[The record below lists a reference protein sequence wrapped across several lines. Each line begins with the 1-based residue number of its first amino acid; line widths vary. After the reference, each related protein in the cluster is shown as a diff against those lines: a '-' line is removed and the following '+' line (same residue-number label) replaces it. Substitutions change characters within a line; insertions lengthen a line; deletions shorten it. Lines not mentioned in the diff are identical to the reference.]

1 MRVFSFRQTKLA
13 HVCAGVLMGSVL
25 ANCAVLPN
33 GNSHSSVYQL
43 SGMGVS
49 QSAASTKSE
58 AVVEY
63 AGPNEML
70 ENADMAAFMLAAR
83 DAYVKSEKQGAWGF
97 AVIDMMLA
105 AEYEQALTVL
115 NEMPDTGSSWTALSS
130 DYLRSWVL
138 AAKGDTD
145 LAKEAMRD
153 QKKSMPNHTF
163 RGYQALL
170 LEGMGL
176 YEEALGIYEKGPD
189 FFENPSEDNIET
201 AEQYRLF
208 ITQSLAYNAERILAL
223 RHADLLMKLE
233 RNEQASIIYKA
244 LLDANEDDAY
254 ARARMKEIDSGDI
267 NKKPFHVIHSGLGV
281 ALADQAEL
289 IQQRETFAG
298 VVLAKGAKSP
308 FNHFLSSLRQT
319 ASLLDPTSL
328 EIRQIEAEHLYS
340 HGFFE
345 AAARF
350 ALDGNIKDDDARA
363 SLLIRASEAYLEA
376 GKTDRMES
384 LNQQALGLTDEPFTL
399 LSVADLM
406 VRMDDTDRAE
416 ALIGEILLQED
427 LEDSTRAYAN
437 ILLAENHQQA
447 GDMTGA
453 FEAARQAVKA
463 DESDQTRGFL
473 AATLSKTPE
482 TREEGLSIYRELFI
496 DQPNNPAMMN
506 NFGYALVE
514 SPETSKELDEGFR
527 LLKKANRITP
537 FEPNLL
543 DSLGWAYYQYG
554 DYERALEL
562 ISKAVEIVQPFDHW
576 EFHAHLGDVY
586 WRLDQKELAKTSW
599 QSALDRH
606 PPALN
611 REEIALR
618 LESGLTEDA
627 PEERD
632 PPFVPKNEAPP
643 ETRSI

>member
-1 MRVFSFRQTKLA
+1 MRGFSFRQTKLA
-13 HVCAGVLMGSVL
+13 NVCASVL
-25 ANCAVLPN
+25 LAGALASCAVLPN
-33 GNSHSSVYQL
+33 GNSNSIYGISDI
-43 SGMGVS
+43 GVS
-49 QSAASTKSE
+49 RAAAATKVNLSSGYE
-58 AVVEY
+58 T
-63 AGPNEML
+63 PNEML
-70 ENADMAAFMLAAR
+70 ENADMAAFMFEAR
-83 DAYVKSEKQGAWGF
+83 EAYQKSEKEGAWGF

-105 AEYEQALTVL
+105 GEYEQALIVL
-115 NEMPDTGSSWTALSS
+115 NEMPETRVSWAALSS
-130 DYLRSWVL
+130 DYLRPWVL
-138 AAKGDTD
+138 AAKGDIE
-145 LAKEAMRD
+145 LAKEAMRE
-153 QKKSMPNHTF
+153 QKNSMPNHTF
-163 RGYQALL
+163 RGYQALM

-176 YEEALGIYEKGPD
+176 HEEALGIYDEGPD
-189 FFENPSEDNIET
+189 YFKNPSEENIET
-201 AEQYRLF
+201 AEQYRVF
-208 ITQSLAYNAERILAL
+208 IAQSLAYNAERILAL
-223 RHADLLMKLE
+223 RHADLLVKLD
-233 RNEQASIIYKA
+233 RTEQANIIYKA

-254 ARARMKEIDSGDI
+254 AKARTKEIGSGDI
-267 NKKPFHVIHSGLGV
+267 AAKPFHTAHSGLGI

-319 ASLLDPTSL
+319 ASLLDPESL

-350 ALDGNIKDDDARA
+350 ALEGQVKDDDARA

-384 LNQQALGLTDEPFTL
+384 LNQEALALTDEPFTL
-399 LSVADLM
+399 LSIADLM

-416 ALIGEILLQED
+416 TLIDEILEKDD
-427 LEDSTRAYAN
+427 LEASTRAYAN
-437 ILLAENHQQA
+437 ILHAENRQQA
-447 GDMTGA
+447 GDLSGA
-453 FEAARQAVKA
+453 SKAARLAVKA
-463 DESDQTRGFL
+463 DENDQTRGFL
-473 AATLSKTPE
+473 AATLTKDQE
-482 TREEGLSIYRELFI
+482 TRKEGLEIYRELFI

-514 SPETSKELDEGFR
+514 SPDTAKELDEGYR

-554 DYERALEL
+554 EYEKALEF
-562 ISKAVEIVQPFDHW
+562 ITKAIEIVQPFDHW

-586 WRLDQKELAKTSW
+586 WRLDKKELALTSW
-599 QSALDRH
+599 QAALDRL

-618 LESGLTEDA
+618 LKNGLTEEA

-632 PPFVPKNEAPP
+632 PPFVPKNDVQP